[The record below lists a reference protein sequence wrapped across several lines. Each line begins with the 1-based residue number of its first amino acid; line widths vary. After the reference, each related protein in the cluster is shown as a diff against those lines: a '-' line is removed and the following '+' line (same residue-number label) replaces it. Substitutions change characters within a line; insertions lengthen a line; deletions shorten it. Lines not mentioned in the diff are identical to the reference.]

1 MVALRK
7 NVATRRPLPFS
18 YSSCADLYRSGR
30 QILRNSPT
38 VIAEFPLKWISNDEA
53 NVPNADYLLC
63 AGRLEIRKPT
73 QRGRFQKLEMRDR
86 RGQFL
91 EATLTV

>member
-1 MVALRK
+1 MVAFRK

-18 YSSCADLYRSGR
+18 YSSADLYRLGR
-30 QILRNSPT
+30 QILRNSPA
-38 VIAEFPLKWISNDEA
+38 VIAQFPLEWISKDEA
-53 NVPNADYLLC
+53 NVPSADYLLC

-73 QRGRFQKLEMRDR
+73 QRGRFQELEMRYR